1 MEVLRLTTIF
11 LRPSIPLMDGN
22 LQVALYEG
30 ERPQPGQGDSPL
42 YQSPGPMPF
51 NPGGQ
56 RFDIPLPEASLD
68 QLWFMVWG
76 QVRPAN
82 PPVCVF
88 NGKPSQGTAAIVPA
102 NVQDAPSLISL
113 ASITMGNGISGRL
126 EVVNN
131 SQPLHGEDGYPPN
144 EVGFWAMDLVDVA
157 AAPTAPSGLSA
168 C

>member
-1 MEVLRLTTIF
+1 
-11 LRPSIPLMDGN
+11 
-22 LQVALYEG
+22 
-30 ERPQPGQGDSPL
+30 
-42 YQSPGPMPF
+42 
-51 NPGGQ
+51 
-56 RFDIPLPEASLD
+56 
-68 QLWFMVWG
+68 MVWG

-88 NGKPSQGTAAIVPA
+88 NGKPSQGTAAILPA

-144 EVGFWAMDLVDVA
+144 EVGFWAMDLVDLA
-157 AAPTAPSGLSA
+157 AAPAAPSGLSA